1 MLFFGGWWLGIVTE
15 WFALFLIVMVLIYIY
30 IFLCVFFFSSRRRHT
45 RYIGDWSSDVCSS
58 DLTGLRSRKLA
69 VVVGLLV
76 ALGVAASTGRALFRS
91 DWVAKNEPLRTRALE
106 RLGIVD
112 PFASDRAAEV
122 WRFDGNFRDNP
133 RMTLVH
139 ILPGAF
145 FLLFGFLQFSS
156 RIRARWIVFHRWS
169 GRVLIAAAWVLIVP
183 ALLFGV
189 LTPYGGTGEAI
200 AIALFGVLFV
210 VFLAMGFAA
219 IRRGDVTRHRAW
231 MTRAFA
237 IAVGVSVE
245 RVLFGPLD
253 LLLTPAGFRPPA
265 IFVISIWMA
274 WIVTAGVA
282 ELWIRTTPRIVD
294 AQRPATV

>member
-1 MLFFGGWWLGIVTE
+1 M
-15 WFALFLIVMVLIYIY
+15 
-30 IFLCVFFFSSRRRHT
+30 
-45 RYIGDWSSDVCSS
+45 
-58 DLTGLRSRKLA
+58 RSRKLA

-76 ALGVAASTGRALFRS
+76 ALGVAASVGRTLYTP
-91 DWVAKNEPLRTRALE
+91 DWVARADPFRTQGLA

-112 PFASDRAAEV
+112 PFASDRAAETR
-122 WRFDGNFRDNP
+122 RFDGNFRDNP

-145 FLLFGFLQFSS
+145 FLVFGFLQFSP
-156 RIRARWIVFHRWS
+156 RIRARWIAFHRWS
-169 GRVLIAAAWVLIVP
+169 GRVLITAACILIVP
-183 ALLFGV
+183 AMSFGV

-200 AIALFGVLFV
+200 AIALFGALFV
-210 VFLAMGFAA
+210 VFIAMGFAA

-245 RVLFGPLD
+245 RALFGFLD
-253 LLLTPAGFRPPA
+253 AFLTPAGFRPPA
-265 IFVISIWMA
+265 IFTISIWMA

-282 ELWIRTTPRIVD
+282 ELWIRTIPPIVH